1 MNTSAETAGVM
12 IEKIIKVKAEDIEF
26 LKSSAQKL
34 IEKILAGDCK
44 NNMLL
49 DLSDI
54 METTQK
60 ILNEEIIPDYIKQSR
75 K

>member
-1 MNTSAETAGVM
+1 METPENIM
-12 IEKIIKVKAEDIEF
+12 IEKTVKVKDIEF
-26 LKSSAQKL
+26 LKSSTQRL

-54 METTQK
+54 METIQK
-60 ILNEEIIPDYIKQSR
+60 FFDEDIIPDFIKQD
-75 K
+75 KK